1 MDQSVKVS
9 LIFARSGQQ
18 LSVQLPRRTVESI
31 ENTLHEGLSVR
42 AEQREHAFD
51 GSGGDASRHPL

>member
-18 LSVQLPRRTVESI
+18 LSVQLPRRIVESI
-31 ENTLHEGLSVR
+31 ENALHEGLSVR
-42 AEQREHAFD
+42 AEQREHVF
-51 GSGGDASRHPL
+51 GSSGGDAGRHPL